1 MLQQQ
6 WVLGNHHDKE
16 RVKSLAQQ
24 INVPELIA
32 GILFNRGVTTFDE
45 AKYFFRAESAPLH
58 DPFLM
63 DQMDVAVDRVILA
76 IKNRESIM
84 IYGDYDVDGTTSTS
98 MLYLFLREIHKGE
111 ISYYIPDRVKEG
123 YGLAPTG
130 IQFARDYGINLIIA
144 VDCGITAISQVTMA
158 NELGMN
164 VIICD
169 HHHPGDVL
177 PDALAIL
184 NPKKLECSYPFKELC
199 GVGVAFKLAQGIT
212 DRMNLNQEIVMQ
224 HLDLVAIGS
233 AADIVPLIG
242 ENRTLVKNGL
252 RLVTEANKVGI
263 RQLVKNANVFGKPIS
278 TAQIVFSL
286 APRINAVGRLGD
298 ANRAVKL
305 LISKNELE
313 AVEYASVLE
322 SENRNRRDL
331 NEVMYLEAC
340 EVVEKEFD
348 FENDK
353 IIVVFK
359 EGWHQGV
366 IGIVASKLVERYY
379 RPAIVIAEA
388 DDKGKGSARSVESFD
403 IFQALKTVEDLMVGY
418 GGHKYAA
425 GMTIDLKNIPEFRRR
440 LNDYAHKHLS
450 ENDLIPKINIDAEI
464 SLDKIDTRLITLL
477 NLFKPHGPSNLR
489 PIFLSQDV
497 QIVGYPQLLNER
509 HIRLKVRQNGTVFD
523 AVGFNLSHLYNVIG
537 AGDNTLDVVYQIDE
551 NTWQGRTTVQL
562 KIKDI
567 RIHQNGAARVAV

>member
-1 MLQQQ
+1 MLEQQ
-6 WVLGNHHDKE
+6 WVLNNHHDKE
-16 RVKSLAQQ
+16 RVQKLAQE
-24 INVPELIA
+24 INVPLLIA
-32 GILFNRGVTTFDE
+32 SILFNRGITTFED
-45 AKYFFRAESAPLH
+45 AKNFFRAENAPLN

-63 DQMDVAVDRVILA
+63 RNMDIAVKRVVEA
-76 IKNRESIM
+76 INNREGIM

-98 MLYLFLREIHKGE
+98 MLYLFFREIHRGFLA
-111 ISYYIPDRVKEG
+111 YYIPDRVKEG
-123 YGLAPTG
+123 YGLSKPG
-130 IQFARDYGINLIIA
+130 IAAAHEQGVKLLVA
-144 VDCGITAISQVTMA
+144 VDCGITAIDQIQLA
-158 NELGMN
+158 NEFGMD

-169 HHHPGDVL
+169 HHHPGDTL
-177 PDALAIL
+177 PAALAIL
-184 NPKKLECSYPFKELC
+184 NPKQENCPYPFKELC
-199 GVGVAFKLAQGIT
+199 GVGVAFKLAQAIT
-212 DRMNLNQEIVMQ
+212 EGMGLDKDLIMR

-252 RLVTEANKVGI
+252 KLVSEANKVGI
-263 RQLVKNANVFGKPIS
+263 RQLVKNANVQGKPIS

-305 LISKNELE
+305 LITNNETE

-331 NEVMYLEAC
+331 NEVMFLEAA
-340 EVVEKEFD
+340 EVVESEFD
-348 FENDK
+348 FEKDK
-353 IIVVFK
+353 VIVVYK

-388 DDKGKGSARSVESFD
+388 DDKGKGSARSVENFD
-403 IFQALKTVEDLMVGY
+403 VFHALKSCEDLLVGY

-425 GMTIDLKNIPEFRRR
+425 GLTIELSKIDEFRRR
-440 LNDYAHKHLS
+440 VNEYAEIHLPP
-450 ENDLIPKINIDAEI
+450 NDLIPKIQIDAQI
-464 SLDKIDTRLITLL
+464 TLDQINDRLITLL

-489 PIFLSQDV
+489 PMFLSSQL
-497 QIVGYPQLLNER
+497 QIVGYPQLMNER
-509 HIRLKVRQNGTVFD
+509 HLRFKVRQNGAVLD
-523 AVGFNLSHLYNVIG
+523 AVGFNLAHHYNTIG
-537 AGDNTLDVVYQIDE
+537 VGDAPIDMVYQIDE

-562 KIKDI
+562 KIKDL
-567 RIHQNGAARVAV
+567 RVHRNGSFN